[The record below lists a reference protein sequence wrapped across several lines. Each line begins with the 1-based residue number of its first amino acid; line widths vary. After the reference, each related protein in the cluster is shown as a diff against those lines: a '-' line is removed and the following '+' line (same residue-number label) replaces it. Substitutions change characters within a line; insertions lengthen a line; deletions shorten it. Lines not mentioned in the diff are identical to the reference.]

1 MGLLVLLCWVYSGP
15 PHRGYRCT
23 AGPVRQEDLPK
34 AGYAAPLHPHYLGQ
48 QRAHGAIDAPR
59 ATEPADPPPSPSG
72 VSGYG
77 VTAAQIHAA
86 VVAELARSGGRL
98 YHCPGCQCGRGND
111 VDTMRA
117 GT

>member
-1 MGLLVLLCWVYSGP
+1 MNRVLADCALMGLLVLLCWVYSGP

-48 QRAHGAIDAPR
+48 RRAHGAID
-59 ATEPADPPPSPSG
+59 
-72 VSGYG
+72 
-77 VTAAQIHAA
+77 
-86 VVAELARSGGRL
+86 AELARSGGRL
-98 YHCPGCQCGRGND
+98 HHCPGCQCGRGND
-111 VDTMRA
+111 VDTPGA